1 MAKTSKKC
9 YTKKDFWQKGKT
21 YMNLSLLKVNEN
33 AYQIRDGKKSTSM
46 LSRYG
51 ILKGEAVPHE
61 NGADISVLGERVILG
76 AKRQVA
82 LSVKQYGE
90 RYVIEVPIS
99 ENEGFYGLG
108 DSSRDGIQLRG
119 REITLWKSNVKCYGP
134 MPLLLSGDGWAIL
147 VNTTYKTVFDI
158 GKNDKNTL
166 AIKVYG
172 GQIDFYLFKA
182 DSLLGLVQTVTKVT
196 GRPMMLPKFG
206 YGLTVV
212 NNEDISIPQLLEYTR
227 LYREQDIPC
236 DVMGL
241 EPSWMQKH
249 YDFSL
254 DKWWNKEKF
263 YVPYW
268 KPKNCS
274 DAGTF
279 FHPVR
284 CMGMQMSL
292 WLCEDY
298 DLIYHE
304 EGILPEE
311 KDESGFPE
319 GTEIE
324 DAHFNNATEY
334 QDKLTKIGEP
344 WFQHLEKFVDNCAA
358 GFKLDASNQVFAHPD
373 RLWGGKFHDDEVH
386 NVYPAILA
394 KQMFEGFKAHTGRR
408 IMTNTSC
415 AYVGTQQYAATWA
428 GDTGGGAKTLIS
440 IMNYAMCGHSN
451 TSCDMAT
458 TDPYSIHYCFL
469 SPWAQQNFWNSWNYP
484 WYLDEELKNRFV
496 FYDRLRS
503 SLFPYIYYTAHEAN
517 RDGIPMLRPLPLVYE
532 GQGYDNVNNAYM
544 LGDNLLVGAFD
555 MHFPIPEGE
564 WVDYF
569 TGETYEGGKWI
580 DYEPKGLASGALLVK
595 KGAVVVTMKPQK
607 YILEK
612 DHEYTVNLYPGKDA
626 GKSAIYEDDG
636 FTFDYENG
644 GYALTEITASGV
656 HDGRI
661 TLTVGKREGDFSGRP
676 ENGHD
681 LHKNSIPRIDGIRP
695 LSDLKLVIRGAY
707 AKRVTLN
714 GETVPFTYNGNDTEL
729 LIPTAL
735 REFAPLAY
743 EVEL

>member
-1 MAKTSKKC
+1 MH
-9 YTKKDFWQKGKT
+9 
-21 YMNLSLLKVNEN
+21 LSLYKIKESI
-33 AYQIRDGKKSTSM
+33 YQIRNGEKSTSM

-51 ILKGEAVPHE
+51 ILKGEGIPAE
-61 NGADISVLGERVILG
+61 NSETCSVSGNEIAFS
-76 AKRQVA
+76 AKRKVNV
-82 LSVKQYGE
+82 SVKEYGE
-90 RYVIEVPIS
+90 RHTIEVSLS
-99 ENEGFYGLG
+99 EGERFYGLG

-119 REITLWKSNVKCYGP
+119 KEILLEKSNVKCYGP
-134 MPLLLSGDGWAIL
+134 MPILLSSEGWAIL

-158 GKNDKNTL
+158 GKTEENTL
-166 AIKVYG
+166 VIKVYG
-172 GQIDFYLFKA
+172 GQIDFYLFGAKN
-182 DSLLGLVQTVTKVT
+182 LLGLVKQITEVT

-212 NNEDISIPQLLEYTR
+212 NNEDIAIPQLLEYIR

-236 DVMGL
+236 DMMGL
-241 EPSWMQKH
+241 EPSWMQEH
-249 YDFSL
+249 YDFTN
-254 DKWWNKEKF
+254 DKWWNKDKF

-268 KPKNCS
+268 MPKNTAG
-274 DAGTF
+274 AGTF

-304 EGILPEE
+304 EGVLPPE

-324 DAHFNNATEY
+324 DEHFRNAAFY
-334 QDKLTKIGEP
+334 QDKITKIGEP
-344 WFQHLEKFVDNCAA
+344 WFSHLEKFVDNCAA

-373 RLWGGKFHDDEVH
+373 RMWGGKFHDNEVH
-386 NVYPAILA
+386 NVYPVILA

-408 IMTNTSC
+408 IMTNTAC

-428 GDTGGGAKTLIS
+428 GDTGGGPKTLVS

-484 WYLDEELKNRFV
+484 FYLDGELKERFV

-503 SLFPYIYYTAHEAN
+503 SIFPYIYYTAHQAN
-517 RDGIPMLRPLPLVYE
+517 KEGTPILRPLPLVYE
-532 GQGYDNVNNAYM
+532 GQGYENVNNAYM
-544 LGDNLLVGAFD
+544 LGDNLFVGAFD
-555 MHFPIPEGE
+555 MHFPLPEGE

-569 TGETYEGGKWI
+569 TGEIYEGGREI
-580 DYEPKGLASGALLVK
+580 DYVPKGLTSGALFVK
-595 KGAVVVTMKPQK
+595 NGAVVVTMKPQK

-612 DHEYTVNLYPGKDA
+612 DHEYIVNLYPSEASGE
-626 GKSAIYEDDG
+626 SAIYEDDG

-644 GYALTEITASGV
+644 GYALTEIKSSGIQNS
-656 HDGRI
+656 RL
-661 TLTVGKREGDFSGRP
+661 TLTVEKRKGEFSGRP
-676 ENGHD
+676 DNGHD
-681 LHKNSIPRIDGIRP
+681 LHKNSIPKIDGIRP
-695 LSDLKLVIRGAY
+695 LSDLKVVIHGKHATS
-707 AKRVTLN
+707 VTLD
-714 GETVPFTYNGNDTEL
+714 EEKLPFSYVNASTEL
-729 LIPTAL
+729 LIPAEKRDRDL
-735 REFAPLAY
+735 NIEIMF
-743 EVEL
+743 

>member
-1 MAKTSKKC
+1 MK
-9 YTKKDFWQKGKT
+9 
-21 YMNLSLLKVNEN
+21 LSLLKVNEN
-33 AYQIRDGKKSTSM
+33 AYQIRAGEKSRSM

-51 ILKGEAVPHE
+51 ILKGRAEPFCGNDQISLSKDTVRLLAGREVVLRVTE
-61 NGADISVLGERVILG
+61 YGARHTLSVSLSEGER
-76 AKRQVA
+76 
-82 LSVKQYGE
+82 
-90 RYVIEVPIS
+90 
-99 ENEGFYGLG
+99 FYGLG

-119 REITLWKSNVKCYGP
+119 KSVLLEKSNVKCYGP
-134 MPLLLSGDGWAIL
+134 MPILLSSDGWALL
-147 VNTTYKTVFDI
+147 VNTTYRTVFDI
-158 GKNDKNTL
+158 GKTDESTL
-166 AIKVYG
+166 TVKVYG

-182 DSLLGLVQTVTKVT
+182 DSLLGLVKELTRVT

-212 NNEDISIPQLLEYTR
+212 NNEDIGIPQLLEYTR
-227 LYREQDIPC
+227 LYREMDIPC
-236 DVMGL
+236 DIMGL
-241 EPSWMQKH
+241 EPSWMQEH
-249 YDFSL
+249 YDYTN

-268 KPKNCS
+268 KAKNCS

-279 FHPVR
+279 FHQVR

-304 EGILPEE
+304 EGILPPE

-319 GTEIE
+319 GTEIRDKHLE
-324 DAHFNNATEY
+324 SASTY

-344 WFQHLEKFVDNCAA
+344 WFEHLKKFVDNCAA

-386 NVYPAILA
+386 NAYPVILA

-428 GDTGGGAKTLIS
+428 GDTGGGPKTLIS
-440 IMNYAMCGHSN
+440 VMNYAMCGHSN

-458 TDPYSIHYCFL
+458 TNPYSIHYCFL
-469 SPWAQQNFWNSWNYP
+469 SPWVQQNFWNSWNYP
-484 WYLDEELKNRFV
+484 WYLDEELKSRFV

-503 SLFPYIYYTAHEAN
+503 SLFPYIYYTAHQAHSE
-517 RDGIPMLRPLPLVYE
+517 GIPMLRPLPLIYE
-532 GQGYDNVNNAYM
+532 GKGYEGVNNAYM
-544 LGDNLLVGAFD
+544 LGDHLFVGAFD
-555 MHFPIPEGE
+555 MHFPLPEGE

-569 TGETYEGGKWI
+569 TGETYGGGREI
-580 DYEPKGLASGALLVK
+580 DYEPKGLAAGALFVK
-595 KGAVVVTMKPQK
+595 KGAVLVTMKPQK

-626 GKSAIYEDDG
+626 GRTAIYEDDG

-644 GYALTEITASGV
+644 GYALTEIASSGV
-656 HDGRI
+656 ADGRL
-661 TLTVGKREGDFSGRP
+661 TLTVGKRSGDFGGRP
-676 ENGHD
+676 DNGHD

-695 LSDLKLVIRGAY
+695 LSDLKVVIRGAY
-707 AKRVTLN
+707 ARSITLF
-714 GETVPFTYNGNDTEL
+714 GEKVPFAYNGKDTEF
-729 LIPTAL
+729 LIPAAL
-735 REFAPLAY
+735 RENAPLTY
-743 EVEL
+743 TVEI

>member
-1 MAKTSKKC
+1 M
-9 YTKKDFWQKGKT
+9 Y
-21 YMNLSLLKVNEN
+21 LSLYKIKESI
-33 AYQIRDGKKSTSM
+33 YQIRNGEKSSSM

-51 ILKGEAVPHE
+51 ILKGEGVLSE
-61 NGADISVLGERVILG
+61 NSEACSVSERTVSFLG
-76 AKRQVA
+76 KRKVD
-82 LSVKQYGE
+82 LSVKEYGE
-90 RYVIEVPIS
+90 RHTIEVSLS
-99 ENEGFYGLG
+99 EGERFYGLG

-119 REITLWKSNVKCYGP
+119 KEILLEKSNVKCYGP
-134 MPLLLSGDGWAIL
+134 MPILLSSEGWAIL

-158 GKNDKNTL
+158 GKTDENTL
-166 AIKVYG
+166 VIKVYG
-172 GQIDFYLFKA
+172 GQIDFYLFGA
-182 DSLLGLVQTVTKVT
+182 DSLLGLVHKLTEVT

-212 NNEDISIPQLLEYTR
+212 NNEDIAIPQLLEYIR

-236 DVMGL
+236 DMMGL
-241 EPSWMQKH
+241 EPSWMQEH
-249 YDFSL
+249 YDFTN
-254 DKWWNKEKF
+254 DKWWNKDKF

-268 KPKNCS
+268 MPKNTAG
-274 DAGTF
+274 AGTF

-304 EGILPEE
+304 EGILPPE

-324 DAHFNNATEY
+324 DEHFRNAAFY
-334 QDKLTKIGEP
+334 QDKITKIGEP
-344 WFQHLEKFVDNCAA
+344 WFSHLEKFVDNCAA

-373 RLWGGKFHDDEVH
+373 RMWGGKFHDNEVH
-386 NVYPAILA
+386 NVYPVILA

-408 IMTNTSC
+408 IMTNTAC

-428 GDTGGGAKTLIS
+428 GDTGGGPKTLVS

-451 TSCDMAT
+451 TSCDMAS

-484 WYLDEELKNRFV
+484 FYLDGELKERFV

-503 SLFPYIYYTAHEAN
+503 SLFPYIYYTAHQAN
-517 RDGIPMLRPLPLVYE
+517 KEGTPILRPLPLIYE
-532 GQGYDNVNNAYM
+532 GKGYENVNNAYM

-555 MHFPIPEGE
+555 MHFPLPEGE

-569 TGETYEGGKWI
+569 TGEIYEGGREI
-580 DYEPKGLASGALLVK
+580 DYEPKGLASGALFVK
-595 KGAVVVTMKPQK
+595 NGAVIVTMKPQK

-612 DHEYTVNLYPGKDA
+612 DHEYTVNLYPSEASGE
-626 GKSAIYEDDG
+626 SAIYEDDG

-644 GYALTEITASGV
+644 GYALTKIQSSGIQN
-656 HDGRI
+656 GRL
-661 TLTVGKREGDFSGRP
+661 TLTVEKRKGEFAGRP
-676 ENGHD
+676 DNGHD
-681 LHKNSIPRIDGIRP
+681 LHKNSIPKINGIRP
-695 LSDLKLVIRGAY
+695 LSDLKIVIHGKHA
-707 AKRVTLN
+707 ASVTL
-714 GETVPFTYNGNDTEL
+714 GEEKIAFTFVGANTEF
-729 LIPTAL
+729 LIPAEKRISNLDLEIT
-735 REFAPLAY
+735 F
-743 EVEL
+743 

>member
-1 MAKTSKKC
+1 
-9 YTKKDFWQKGKT
+9 
-21 YMNLSLLKVNEN
+21 MNLSLLKINEN
-33 AYQIRDGKKSTSM
+33 AYQIRDGEKSSSM

-51 ILKGEAVPHE
+51 ILKGVGTPISNGEAVSAE
-61 NGADISVLGERVILG
+61 KDSVHFL
-76 AKRQVA
+76 AKRAVD
-82 LSVKQYGE
+82 LKVTKYGE
-90 RYVIEVPIS
+90 RHTLSVSLS
-99 ENEGFYGLG
+99 ETESFFGLG

-119 REITLWKSNVKCYGP
+119 KEILLEKSNVKCYGP
-134 MPLLLSGDGWAIL
+134 MPLLLSSDGWAIL

-158 GKNDKNTL
+158 GKNDKSTL
-166 AIKVYG
+166 VIKVYG

-182 DSLLGLVQTVTKVT
+182 ESLLGLVRETTRIT

-212 NNEDISIPQLLEYTR
+212 NNEDIAIPQLLEYIR

-236 DVMGL
+236 DMMGL
-241 EPSWMQKH
+241 EPSWMQEH
-249 YDFSL
+249 YDFTN
-254 DKWWNKEKF
+254 DKWWNKDKF

-268 KPKNCS
+268 MPKNTAG
-274 DAGTF
+274 AGTF

-304 EGILPEE
+304 EGILPPE

-324 DAHFNNATEY
+324 DEHFRNATVY

-344 WFQHLEKFVDNCAA
+344 WFEHLKKFVDNCAA

-373 RLWGGKFHDDEVH
+373 RCWGGKFHDDEVH
-386 NVYPAILA
+386 NVYPVILA
-394 KQMFEGFKAHTGRR
+394 KQMFEGFKEHTGRR
-408 IMTNTSC
+408 IMTNTAC
-415 AYVGTQQYAATWA
+415 AYIGTQQYAATWA
-428 GDTGGGAKTLIS
+428 GDTGGGPKTLIS

-484 WYLDEELKNRFV
+484 FYLDEELKKRFV

-503 SLFPYIYYTAHEAN
+503 AIFPYIYYTAHQAN
-517 RDGIPMLRPLPLVYE
+517 KEGTPILRPLPLVYE
-532 GQGYDNVNNAYM
+532 GKGFENVNNAYM
-544 LGDNLLVGAFD
+544 LGDNLFVGAFD
-555 MHFPIPEGE
+555 MHFPLPEGE

-569 TGETYEGGKWI
+569 TGEIYEGGKEI
-580 DYEPKGLASGALLVK
+580 DYEPKGLTSGALFVK
-595 KGAVVVTMKPQK
+595 NGAVIVTMKPQK

-612 DHEYTVNLYPGKDA
+612 DHEYIVNLYPSEVPGE
-626 GKSAIYEDDG
+626 SAIYEDDG

-644 GYALTEITASGV
+644 GYALTEIKSSGIQN
-656 HDGRI
+656 GRL
-661 TLTVGKREGDFSGRP
+661 TLTVGKREGDFAGRP
-676 ENGHD
+676 DNGHN
-681 LHKNSIPRIDGIRP
+681 LHKNSIPKIEGIRP
-695 LSDLKLVIRGAY
+695 LSDLKVVIHGKHATSVMLAGAKLPF
-707 AKRVTLN
+707 AFDNKD
-714 GETVPFTYNGNDTEL
+714 TVFFISAEQRAD
-729 LIPTAL
+729 
-735 REFAPLAY
+735 APLAI
-743 EVEL
+743 EIEF

>member
-1 MAKTSKKC
+1 MK
-9 YTKKDFWQKGKT
+9 
-21 YMNLSLLKVNEN
+21 LSLLRVNEN
-33 AYQIRDGKKSTSM
+33 AYQIREGEKSTSM

-51 ILKGEAVPHE
+51 ILKGKAEPFSGGGAV
-61 NGADISVLGERVILG
+61 SLSGETVRFL
-76 AKRQVA
+76 AKRKIAVEVKKYDARHTLTVA
-82 LSVKQYGE
+82 ISDSE
-90 RYVIEVPIS
+90 R
-99 ENEGFYGLG
+99 FYGLG

-119 REITLWKSNVKCYGP
+119 KAITLEKSNVKCYGP
-134 MPLLLSGDGWAIL
+134 MPILLSSDGWAIL
-147 VNTTYKTVFDI
+147 VNTTYKSVFDI
-158 GKNDKNTL
+158 GKTDENKL
-166 AIKVYG
+166 VIKVYG

-182 DSLLGLVQTVTKVT
+182 ESLLGLVGELTRVT

-212 NNEDISIPQLLEYTR
+212 NNEDIAIPQLLEYTR
-227 LYREQDIPC
+227 LYREMDIPC
-236 DVMGL
+236 DIMGL
-241 EPSWMQKH
+241 EPSWMQEH
-249 YDFSL
+249 YDFTN

-263 YVPYW
+263 YIPYW

-279 FHPVR
+279 FHQVR

-298 DLIYHE
+298 DMIYHE
-304 EGILPEE
+304 EGSLPPE

-324 DAHFNNATEY
+324 DKHFQNAVVY

-344 WFQHLEKFVDNCAA
+344 WFKHLEKFVDNCAA
-358 GFKLDASNQVFAHPD
+358 GFKLDGSNQVHSHPD

-386 NVYPAILA
+386 NVYPVILA

-408 IMTNTSC
+408 IMTNTAC

-428 GDTGGGAKTLIS
+428 GDTGGGPKTLVS
-440 IMNYAMCGHSN
+440 IMNYAICGHSN

-458 TDPYSIHYCFL
+458 TNPYSIHYCFL

-484 WYLDEELKNRFV
+484 WYLDEELKSRFI

-503 SLFPYIYYTAHEAN
+503 SLFPYIYYTAHQAHSE
-517 RDGIPMLRPLPLVYE
+517 GIPMLRPLPLIYE
-532 GQGYDNVNNAYM
+532 GEGYENVNNAYM
-544 LGDNLLVGAFD
+544 LGDNLFVGAFD

-569 TGETYEGGKWI
+569 TGETYEGGREI
-580 DYEPKGLASGALLVK
+580 DYEPKGLTSGALFVK
-595 KGAVVVTMKPQK
+595 KGAVLVTMKPQK

-612 DHEYTVNLYPGKDA
+612 DHEYIVNLYPGKEA

-644 GYALTEITASGV
+644 GYALTEIVSSGEMN
-656 HDGRI
+656 GKI
-661 TLTVGKREGDFSGRP
+661 SLTVGKRNGDFGGRP
-676 ENGHD
+676 DNGHD
-681 LHKNSIPRIDGIRP
+681 LHKNSIPKIDGIRP
-695 LSDLKLVIRGAY
+695 LSDLKVVIRGAY
-707 AKRVTLN
+707 AKHITLG
-714 GETVPFTYNGNDTEL
+714 GENIPFMYNGKDTEF
-729 LIPTAL
+729 LIPAAL
-735 REFAPLAY
+735 RENAPLAY
-743 EVEL
+743 TIEIE